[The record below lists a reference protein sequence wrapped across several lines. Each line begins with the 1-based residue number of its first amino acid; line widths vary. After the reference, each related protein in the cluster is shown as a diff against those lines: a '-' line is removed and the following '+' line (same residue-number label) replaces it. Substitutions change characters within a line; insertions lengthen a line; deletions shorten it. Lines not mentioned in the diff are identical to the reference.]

1 MRTKTGSA
9 LAWTAVVLVA
19 GVGTAGAMTAP
30 SPLRPPA
37 VRPAAIRAAP
47 ALHVSGDQIVDAN
60 GTPVQLDGV
69 NRSGTEYAC
78 AQGWG
83 IFDGP
88 STAAS
93 VAAMAAWHVR
103 IVRVPL
109 NEDCWLAINGV
120 SPSYSGAAYRKAIG
134 DYVGVLE
141 AAGMDVILDL
151 HWNAPGTLLALG
163 QQKMADADHSPPF
176 WRSVSRSFGTDPAV
190 LFDLYNEPHD
200 VSWTCWLKGCTVD
213 GWKAAGMQELVSTV
227 RAAGASNV
235 LMLGGL
241 GWSGD
246 LTKWQQ
252 HRPSDPLHQ
261 LVASWHVYDFG
272 GCITVRCWRSNVAG
286 VGGAAPI
293 LVGEF
298 GEADCAHGFVD
309 RLMAWADGEGIGYV
323 AWTWDDWPTCDGPTL
338 ITDDNGT
345 PTGYGVG
352 VRDHLV
358 SRFPA
363 P

>member
-1 MRTKTGSA
+1 
-9 LAWTAVVLVA
+9 
-19 GVGTAGAMTAP
+19 
-30 SPLRPPA
+30 
-37 VRPAAIRAAP
+37 
-47 ALHVSGDQIVDAN
+47 
-60 GTPVQLDGV
+60 
-69 NRSGTEYAC
+69 
-78 AQGWG
+78 
-83 IFDGP
+83 
-88 STAAS
+88 
-93 VAAMAAWHVR
+93 
-103 IVRVPL
+103 
-109 NEDCWLAINGV
+109 
-120 SPSYSGAAYRKAIG
+120 
-134 DYVGVLE
+134 
-141 AAGMDVILDL
+141 
-151 HWNAPGTLLALG
+151 
-163 QQKMADADHSPPF
+163 
-176 WRSVSRSFGTDPAV
+176 
-190 LFDLYNEPHD
+190 
-200 VSWTCWLKGCTVD
+200 
-213 GWKAAGMQELVSTV
+213 MQELVSTV

-246 LTKWQQ
+246 LTRWQQ
-252 HRPSDPLHQ
+252 HMPSDPLHQ

-309 RLMAWADGEGIGYV
+309 RLMAWADGEGIGYL